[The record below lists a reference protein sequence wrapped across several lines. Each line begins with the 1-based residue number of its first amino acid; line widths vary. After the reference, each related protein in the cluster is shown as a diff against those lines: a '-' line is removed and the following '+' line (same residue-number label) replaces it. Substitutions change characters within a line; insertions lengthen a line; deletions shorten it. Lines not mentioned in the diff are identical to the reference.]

1 MRRSYIILCAGAVI
15 GGLLTTTGCSS
26 PGNSEVN
33 EQQLVKNP
41 TGPAASAP
49 SAQSAA
55 QNPQSGIKDNGVVE
69 PTPAG
74 QGLPT
79 PGK

>member
-1 MRRSYIILCAGAVI
+1 MRRSFIILCAGTVI
-15 GGLLTTTGCSS
+15 GGLLATTGCSS
-26 PGNSEVN
+26 PGNSKVN
-33 EQQLVKNP
+33 EQQLVTNP

-49 SAQSAA
+49 APQSAA
-55 QNPQSGIKDNGVVE
+55 QNPQSSIKDNGVVE
-69 PTPAG
+69 PTPVG